1 MMASLFVAGTPVPTD
16 RQDGATVTALSH
28 AVARPVV
35 DGLESSVCGV
45 LVTAAAARDWRFTVD
60 GERCEECARIAG

>member
-1 MMASLFVAGTPVPTD
+1 MTASLFATGTSVPTVA
-16 RQDGATVTALSH
+16 RGLRAVAH

-35 DGLESSVCGV
+35 DGLDASVCGV
-45 LVTAAAARDWRFTVD
+45 LVTAAAGRDWPSASD